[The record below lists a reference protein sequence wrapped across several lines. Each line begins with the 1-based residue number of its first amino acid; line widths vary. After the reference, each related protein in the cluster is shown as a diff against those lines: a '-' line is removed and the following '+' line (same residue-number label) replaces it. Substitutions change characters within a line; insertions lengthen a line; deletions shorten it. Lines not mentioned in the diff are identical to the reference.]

1 MEKIGEGGQS
11 IVWKL
16 DENWVFKQYK
26 IDTKYPI
33 DFKAIEIM
41 CNEVDD
47 LDRII
52 VPVKID
58 YNINKDKIVGTYS
71 RFVPTKE
78 IQLGNVLCS
87 TLYQW
92 YMELYQDIKLL
103 SAKKIRMIDS
113 VVWNYTMNE
122 NGPFLIDVD
131 SFTFCPEKS
140 VDDIE
145 KENIEDLNYTFLYGF
160 IWNVGQ
166 FVTKQSIKEIL
177 EEMSM
182 FNGTLQDYLIFKNP
196 YDYGESNVSQ
206 TTKR

>member
-206 TTKR
+206 TIKR